1 MTASSDTR
9 PSAPPTGR
17 YGGRSDQE
25 ADRRLKLVGGVLAV
39 LLVALV
45 AWLGGSYLLR
55 ETKLNGTVPTFQIVS
70 DSEVQAQLSVTK
82 SSGTAGT
89 CTIRSQA
96 ADGSVVG
103 QLDVQVPKA
112 GSSFVQVV
120 TIRTTARGTTAELLG
135 CTPTK

>member
-1 MTASSDTR
+1 MAATSSK
-9 PSAPPTGR
+9 APTGVPEGR
-17 YGGRSDQE
+17 YGGRTDQE
-25 ADRRLKLVGGVLAV
+25 ADRRLKVAGAV
-39 LLVALV
+39 CALLVLGLV

-55 ETKLNGTVPTFQIVS
+55 ETKLNGTVPTFQVVS

-82 SSGTAGT
+82 DSGTGGV
-89 CTIRSQA
+89 CTVRSQA

-103 QLDVQVPKA
+103 QLDIPVPTA